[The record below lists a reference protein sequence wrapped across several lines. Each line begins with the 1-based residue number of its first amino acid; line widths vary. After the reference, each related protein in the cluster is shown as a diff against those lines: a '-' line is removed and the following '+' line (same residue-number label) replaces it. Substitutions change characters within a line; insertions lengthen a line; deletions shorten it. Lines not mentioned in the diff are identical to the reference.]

1 MSISLNPAANVDQE
15 DDEDEGLVLKK
26 LISEISL
33 KEVVEDENVEV
44 LLHGKLVFK
53 LTLDCLEQ
61 IYT

>member
-26 LISEISL
+26 LISELSL